1 MFNIFYKYLANIW
14 LRKLSQDIWLRIFPQ
29 IFNLG
34 YGLRIFAL
42 GYGLRIFGS
51 GNWLRKFSQDIFS
64 GLVSGHNLRI
74 FGLGYLP
81 DGPGHPQGCLDLR
94 AEERRLS
101 AHKKQTK
108 PYFLWM

>member
-1 MFNIFYKYLANIW
+1 MSQTKLSQDIW

-29 IFNLG
+29 DIW
-34 YGLRIFAL
+34 LRIWSQDIW
-42 GYGLRIFGS
+42 LRIWSQDIWLRKLSQDIG
-51 GNWLRKFSQDIFS
+51 LRKFSQDIFS

-74 FGLGYLP
+74 FGLGYLA

-108 PYFLWM
+108 HYK